1 MENQNRP
8 VHNRP
13 FETDHI
19 HNRPRW

>member
-13 FETDHI
+13 FETDHS